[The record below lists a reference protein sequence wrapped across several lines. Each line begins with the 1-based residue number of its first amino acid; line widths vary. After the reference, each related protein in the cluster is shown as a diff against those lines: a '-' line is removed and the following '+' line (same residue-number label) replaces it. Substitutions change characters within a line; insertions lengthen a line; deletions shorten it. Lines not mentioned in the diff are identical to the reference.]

1 MFRFIILF
9 FSFPLFLFAQQNK
22 EGSIRGN
29 FQTDFQVLQED
40 TLISAYAEDFP
51 EKFLYMA
58 FGNLTYT
65 KGDFQ
70 AGIRF
75 ESYESPLLGY
85 PSGYTGNTGIPY
97 RYISYKVKDL
107 TITLGNYYE
116 QFGSGLIFRTY
127 EERNLGYDN
136 AMEGVKLEYE
146 AINGIKL
153 KGIIGKQRSYF
164 EKGNGVLRGLDID
177 ISLNDLIKKWEN
189 CKTQIVLGSGFIS
202 KYEED
207 RNPTYKL
214 PENVGAWANR
224 LTINRGFWNFYSEY
238 AYKIN
243 DPSAVNNYI
252 YKPGNALVFNTTYAK
267 KGLGILLSAK
277 RIDNMNFRSE
287 VNAQSNDLLINYL
300 PAFNKQHTY
309 SLPALYPYATQA
321 NGEIGLQ
328 AEIIY
333 KLKKGSFLGGKYG
346 TNISVNFS
354 NAHAIDKT
362 PINDTVSIG
371 QSGTLG
377 YESNFL
383 KIGDEKYFQDINIEI
398 SKKVSKKFSFIAS
411 YINIYYNKDII
422 EDYNEYGSIN
432 GNIIVLDGLY
442 KIKPMHSLRF
452 EYQHMLAKQ
461 EENTS
466 PERGDWVMGLI
477 EYTFAPH
484 WFIAVQDQFNY
495 GNPIE
500 NKQLHYYTISIGYT
514 KGANRFILNY
524 GKQQEGIFC
533 VGGVCR
539 NVPAS
544 SGFSM
549 SITSSF

>member
-9 FSFPLFLFAQQNK
+9 CSFPLFLFAQQNK

-40 TLISAYAEDFP
+40 TLIGAYAEDFP

-75 ESYESPLLGY
+75 ESYESPMLGY
-85 PSGYTGNTGIPY
+85 PSGYAGNTGVPY
-97 RYISYKVKDL
+97 RYISYKVKGL
-107 TITLGNYYE
+107 TITLGNYYD

-146 AINGIKL
+146 PISGLKL
-153 KGIIGKQRSYF
+153 KGVIGKQRSYF
-164 EKGNGVLRGLDID
+164 EKGDGVVRGLDID
-177 ISLNDLIKKWEN
+177 VSINDLINKWGN

-207 RNPTYKL
+207 RNPIYKL
-214 PENVGAWANR
+214 PENVGSWAHR

-252 YKPGNALVFNTTYAK
+252 YKPGNALILNTTFAK

-287 VNAQSNDLLINYL
+287 ANAQSNDLLINYI

-309 SLPALYPYATQA
+309 SLPALYPYAIQA
-321 NGEIGLQ
+321 NGELGLQ

-346 TNISVNFS
+346 SNISVNFS
-354 NAHAIDKT
+354 TAHAIDKT
-362 PINDTVSIG
+362 PINEIIPIDS
-371 QSGTLG
+371 SGTLG
-377 YESNFL
+377 YESSFL

-398 SKKVSKKFSFIAS
+398 SKKISKKFSFIAS
-411 YINIYYNKDII
+411 YINLYYNKDVI

-432 GNIIVLDGLY
+432 ANIVVLDGLY
-442 KIKPMHSLRF
+442 KIKPMHSVRL

-461 EENTS
+461 EKNTS

-500 NKQLHYYTISIGYT
+500 DKQLHYYTFSVGYT

-544 SGFSM
+544 SGLSV